1 MPCGGVTP
9 PMAKRS
15 MKGYKKLQIADSLT
29 IGVLTSGDVI
39 SEALPTVLTQDRR
52 ISSVELLWAARGF
65 TPGEGPIDA
74 GVAHSDYSAAEIEE
88 CLEATGSWSDTDKVA
103 AEQANRLVRRI
114 VTFANEVAE
123 QVANDGKP
131 IKTKLNWRI
140 PDGSTLQV
148 WARNRSGATIA
159 TGGVIALDG
168 HANSFTV

>member
-9 PMAKRS
+9 PMAKKS
-15 MKGYKKLQIADSLT
+15 MKGYKKLQIADVLT
-29 IGVLTSGDVI
+29 LGVLASGDVI

-52 ISSVELLWAARGF
+52 ISSVDLLWGVRGL
-65 TPGEGPIDA
+65 TAGEGPIDA

-103 AEQANRLVRRI
+103 AEQANRLVCRI
-114 VTFANEVAE
+114 VTFSGEVAE
-123 QVANDGKP
+123 EVANDGKP

-140 PDGSTLQV
+140 PDGSTLQT
-148 WARNRSGATIA
+148 WTRNRSGATLT
-159 TGGVIALDG
+159 TGGVVVLDG